1 MLVWIVSHDV
11 AFSYDLKKMILG
23 NPVMTPFRKGLKVE
37 VFQSADVLREPSK
50 KTPGPAFVQPSLL
63 ILDPFPE
70 EETLEIYLSLLK
82 AASPVVQK
90 VLFCS
95 SMSYGRFVDFFQRKG
110 MEAPPFVP
118 KSDIAVQLD
127 KLLSSFLTDENPP
140 SITPAPVGG
149 LPPPL
154 ARKLLEDVRKA
165 IARLEERYYGEVPVT
180 QGLEALLGD
189 VEKIRHLSAKA
200 GFRKVSEEAA
210 AFLSFLSGG
219 KLATPLRIK
228 RELREFLNLCAVIL
242 KTSD

>member
-23 NPVMTPFRKGLKVE
+23 SSVTTPFRKGLKVD
-37 VFQSADVLREPSK
+37 VFQSADVLRSPPK
-50 KTPGPAFVQPSLL
+50 KTARPASVQPSLL

-70 EETLEIYLSLLK
+70 EEALETYLLLLK
-82 AASPVVQK
+82 AASPVVRK

-110 MEAPPFVP
+110 REAPPFVT
-118 KSDIAVQLD
+118 KSDIAGQLD
-127 KLLSSFLTDENPP
+127 KLLSLFLTDENPP
-140 SITPAPVGG
+140 SMAPASVGG

-154 ARKLLEDVRKA
+154 ARKLLEDVRRA

-180 QGLEALLGD
+180 QSLEALIGD

-219 KLATPLRIK
+219 KLATPLRI
-228 RELREFLNLCAVIL
+228 RRDLREFLNLCMIFRG
-242 KTSD
+242 